1 MIQPPDRSHRD
12 STLYRSTTKR
22 LRGSIHHDHLLSRSV
37 SD

>member
-1 MIQPPDRSHRD
+1 MIQPPDRSHTE

-22 LRGSIHHDHLLSRSV
+22 LRGSIRHDHLLSRSV